1 MMNNNRVIY
10 HFITIYKQSTKEDSS
25 SFHPLQSPG
34 FPNKKTMDM
43 YWEQFKTPSLC
54 FAGYS
59 GVGKTTLLEYL
70 IKRFSA
76 ENFSVGYYKHD
87 AHRFSVDKEG
97 KDTFRA
103 RKAGAGV
110 ITINDSSHFAMVG
123 DNNFRKLTITHA
135 LEQCGCILIE
145 GYKQSPF
152 NKVVFLDAEGSLP
165 VPADTPGIQAVV
177 HQGAAGGQKIEALDV
192 PVFHRDDLDNI
203 YEFVRGHFVDC
214 ASSLYGAVFIGGQ
227 SKRMGKPK
235 FSLSYNGASETERM
249 MKILNRFCEQTFL
262 SSRSDLNLD
271 MGSLAGLAGVR
282 RVNDDHI
289 GLGPV
294 GGLATLMA
302 AHPDKAWLIT
312 ACDMPFLDA
321 KNFEI
326 ILNGRDP
333 LRYGTCFT
341 QKGRRG
347 FEPMCAI
354 YEPKFI
360 LPLYEAMSRRELSL
374 SRIIAELPFKEI
386 KILEKNRGSFMNVNT
401 PEEYEVARVKRERE
415 KASL

>member
-1 MMNNNRVIY
+1 
-10 HFITIYKQSTKEDSS
+10 
-25 SFHPLQSPG
+25 
-34 FPNKKTMDM
+34 MDV
-43 YWEQFKTPSLC
+43 YWEQFKTPFLC

-59 GVGKTTLLEYL
+59 GVGKTTLLEDL
-70 IKRFSA
+70 IGRFSA

-97 KDTFRA
+97 KDTFRT
-103 RKAGAGV
+103 REAGAG
-110 ITINDSSHFAMVG
+110 IIAINDPKHFAMVG

-135 LEQCGCILIE
+135 LEQCDCILIE

-152 NKVVFLDAEGSLP
+152 NKVVFLDAAGCLP
-165 VPADTPGIQAVV
+165 IPVDTPGIKAVV
-177 HQGAAGGQKIEALDV
+177 HQGVIADKKLEALNI
-192 PVFHRDDLDNI
+192 PLFHRDDLENI
-203 YEFVRGHFVDC
+203 YEFVRGHFISC
-214 ASSLYGAVFIGGQ
+214 ASALNGAVFVGGQ

-235 FSLSYNGASETERM
+235 FSLSYNGVSETERM
-249 MKILNRFCEQTFL
+249 VKVLNQFCEKIFL
-262 SSRSDLNLD
+262 SSRSDLD
-271 MGSLAGLAGVR
+271 MGPLANMAGEVE

-302 AHPDKAWLIT
+302 AHPDKAWMIT
-312 ACDMPFLDA
+312 ACDMPFLDE
-321 KNFEI
+321 KNFEFI
-326 ILNGRDP
+326 INERDP
-333 LRYGTCFT
+333 LRYGTCFI

-374 SRIIAELPFKEI
+374 SRIISELPFKQV
-386 KILEKNRGSFMNVNT
+386 KIPDTDRYNFMNINT
-401 PEEYEVARVKRERE
+401 PEEYEVARVKREQE
-415 KASL
+415 IAEI